1 MPGPLQEVVVITE
14 LKGRG
19 LRGPESQLK
28 GKRVIRKPITDVV
41 VGYLELWNWL
51 KNQVILVPGTLKK
64 TIRRFLYLELHH
76 VWSACLEPYAVEKLF
91 ATKYYW
97 KSEYQSTII
106 VSNQNT
112 VDNVLFSTY
121 HCVLAKIRNLSGFLG
136 DCCTH
141 WNRLRWNFPSIKTF
155 HLAWVG
161 FEVDLILDDESTWVH
176 KHILPVALRPW
187 RETGG
192 W

>member
-1 MPGPLQEVVVITE
+1 MCARSFAGSGRYHRVERSGSARAGVPTE
-14 LKGRG
+14 RQTSDPKTNNLSG
-19 LRGPESQLK
+19 S
-28 GKRVIRKPITDVV
+28 
-41 VGYLELWNWL
+41 W
-51 KNQVILVPGTLKK
+51 ILGTLKLTKKSGDSCTWNSEKK
-64 TIRRFLYLELHH
+64 TIRWFLYLELHH

-141 WNRLRWNFPSIKTF
+141 WNRLRWRFSF
-155 HLAWVG
+155 H
-161 FEVDLILDDESTWVH
+161 
-176 KHILPVALRPW
+176 
-187 RETGG
+187 
-192 W
+192 